1 MKKLIFILILTI
13 KTMSANCD
21 VIFFPYQY
29 TLLCYSA
36 ELIYSQENIKRPKN
50 TTNFWAGTG
59 VVGSFFYL
67 DMPTY
72 GLEVAIEKRH
82 YFKADEFKK
91 FFISAYIGAAY
102 MTDFKNTSHIGLVPG
117 VKINY
122 KAQLTP
128 KLILEPYV
136 SLSLPITYDLRDTFG
151 YFPFPA
157 LTIGARFGL
166 SNMKNKIKPR
176 NQAKIISAL

>member
-1 MKKLIFILILTI
+1 MMKRIILILILTI

-36 ELIYSQENIKRPKN
+36 ELIYSHENIKKSKN

-59 VVGSFFYL
+59 VVGSFLYL

-72 GLEVAIEKRH
+72 GLELAIEKRH
-82 YFKADEFKK
+82 YFKPDQFKH
-91 FFISAYIGAAY
+91 FFISAYLGTAY
-102 MTDFKNTSHIGLVPG
+102 MTNFNDISHLGLVPG
-117 VKINY
+117 LKINY
-122 KAQLTP
+122 KAQLTQ
-128 KLILEPYV
+128 KIILEPYV
-136 SLSLPITYDLRDTFG
+136 SLSLPITYDLQDTFG
-151 YFPFPA
+151 YVPFPV

-166 SNMKNKIKPR
+166 SNLKNKTRP
-176 NQAKIISAL
+176 KIPT

>member
-1 MKKLIFILILTI
+1 MLILTI

-29 TLLCYSA
+29 TLICYSA

-59 VVGSFFYL
+59 VIGSFLYL

-82 YFKADEFKK
+82 YFKPDEFKH
-91 FFISAYIGAAY
+91 FFISAYLGTAY
-102 MTDFKNTSHIGLVPG
+102 MTNFNNTSHIGLVPG
-117 VKINY
+117 LKINY

-136 SLSLPITYDLRDTFG
+136 SLSLPITYDLLDSSGF
-151 YFPFPA
+151 FPFPA

-166 SNMKNKIKPR
+166 SNLKNKTKPR
-176 NQAKIISAL
+176 IQT

>member
-1 MKKLIFILILTI
+1 MKKTILILILTI
-13 KTMSANCD
+13 KTISANCD
-21 VIFFPYQY
+21 VIYFPYQY

-72 GLEVAIEKRH
+72 GLELAIEKRH
-82 YFKADEFKK
+82 YFKADECKK
-91 FFISAYIGAAY
+91 FFISAYVGTAY
-102 MTDFKNTSHIGLVPG
+102 MTNFNNTSHIGLVPG
-117 VKINY
+117 MKINY

-128 KLILEPYV
+128 KLILEPYI
-136 SLSLPITYDLRDTFG
+136 SLSLPITYDLLDSSGFV
-151 YFPFPA
+151 PFPA

-166 SNMKNKIKPR
+166 SNLKKKTKPR
-176 NQAKIISAL
+176 T